1 MAEKLYLET
10 DDRLKIGNKSLKHT
24 NPKAQEWY
32 EKIVKNRKE
41 FLKQFMKNKEP

>member
-10 DDRLKIGNKSLKHT
+10 DDRLKIGNRPLKHT
-24 NPKAQEWY
+24 NPKAQEWH